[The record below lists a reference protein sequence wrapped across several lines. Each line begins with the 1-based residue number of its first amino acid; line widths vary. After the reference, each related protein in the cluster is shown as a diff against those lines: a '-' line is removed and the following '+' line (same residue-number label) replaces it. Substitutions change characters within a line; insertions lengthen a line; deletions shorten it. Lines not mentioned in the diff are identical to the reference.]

1 MAIPGL
7 SEIVTTTIQSRT
19 GVLADD
25 MSKNNAILN
34 RLSAKGNIKPVDGG
48 DVILQELDY
57 AENSTFRRYAGYE
70 TLDVSPSQVF
80 TSASYNYKQA
90 AVAVTISGLEQLQN
104 AGEERIIDLLESR
117 IRNAERTMANN
128 IAGDLYSDGTASGSK
143 QIGGLQLL
151 VSDSPSTP
159 TVGGIASASWTFWQN
174 QQAAAGTIANGSIIS
189 AMNSMYVKLV
199 RANDVPDLILADN
212 NYYTRY
218 LSGLQIIQRIT
229 SDKMAQSGFVALK
242 YMNSDVVLDGGYGGN
257 CPTDHMYFL
266 NTNYLFFRPH
276 SKRNMVPI
284 GDDRFSVN
292 QDAMVKLIGFA
303 GNATVSNRF
312 LQGVLTNT

>member
-7 SEIVTTTIQSRT
+7 SEIVTTTIQSRS
-19 GVLADD
+19 GKLADNV
-25 MSKNNAILN
+25 SKNNAILR
-34 RLSAKGNIKPVDGG
+34 RLGKKGNIKPISGG

-57 AENSTFRRYAGYE
+57 AENSTYTRYSGYE
-70 TLDVSPSQVF
+70 TLNVAPSQVF
-80 TSASYNYKQA
+80 TAASYNYKQA
-90 AVAVTISGLEQLQN
+90 AVAITISGLEELQN

-117 IRNAERTMANN
+117 IRNAERTIANN
-128 IAGDLYSDGTASGSK
+128 ISGDMYSDGTASGSK

-159 TVGGIASASWTFWQN
+159 TVGGIPSGTWTFWRN
-174 QQAAAGTIANGSIIS
+174 QQAAAGTIANGSIVGV
-189 AMNSMYVKLV
+189 MNTIYSNLV
-199 RANDVPDLILADN
+199 RGNDTPDLLIADN
-212 NYYTRY
+212 NYYNRY
-218 LSGLQIIQRIT
+218 LSALQIIQRVT
-229 SDKMAQSGFVALK
+229 SDEMAQAGFVSLK
-242 YMNSDVVLDGGYGGN
+242 YMNSDLVLDGGYGGN

-284 GDDRFSVN
+284 GDDRFSIN

-303 GNATVSNRF
+303 GNMTTSNRF

>member
-7 SEIVTTTIQSRT
+7 SEIVTTTIQSRS
-19 GVLADD
+19 GVLADNVTN
-25 MSKNNAILN
+25 NNAILQ
-34 RLSAKGNIKPVDGG
+34 RLNTKGNIKPVSGG

-57 AENSTFRRYAGYE
+57 AENGTFRRYSGYE

-80 TSASYNYKQA
+80 TSASFNYKQA
-90 AVAVTISGLEQLQN
+90 AVAITISGLEELQN
-104 AGEERIIDLLESR
+104 AGEERIIDLLEGR
-117 IRNAERTMANN
+117 IRNAERTMSNN
-128 IAGDLYSDGTASGSK
+128 ISGDMYSDGTASGSK

-151 VSDSPSTP
+151 VSDAPATP
-159 TVGGIASASWTFWQN
+159 TVGGISAATWSFWRN
-174 QQAAAGTIANGSIIS
+174 QQTTASTAAAGSILG
-189 AMNSMYVKLV
+189 AMNSLYTSMC
-199 RANDVPDLILADN
+199 RANDTPDLILADN

-218 LSGLQIIQRIT
+218 MESLQLIQRVT
-229 SDKMAQSGFVALK
+229 SNKMASAGFVSLK

-257 CPTDHMYFL
+257 CPQDHMYFL
-266 NTNYLFFRPH
+266 NTDYLYFRPH
-276 SKRNMVPI
+276 SRRNMVPI

-303 GNATVSNRF
+303 GNMTVANRF

>member
-7 SEIVTTTIQSRT
+7 SEIVTTTIQNRS
-19 GVLADD
+19 GVLADNV
-25 MSKNNAILN
+25 SKNNAILR
-34 RLSAKGNIKPVDGG
+34 RLGKKGNIKPVSGG

-57 AENSTFRRYAGYE
+57 AENSTYTRYSGYE
-70 TLDVSPSQVF
+70 TLNVAPSQVF

-90 AVAVTISGLEQLQN
+90 AVAISISGLEELQN
-104 AGEERIIDLLESR
+104 AGEERIIDLLEAR

-128 IAGDLYSDGTASGSK
+128 ITADMYSDGTASGSK

-159 TVGGIASASWTFWQN
+159 VVGGIASATWAFWQN
-174 QQAAAGTIANGSIIS
+174 QQAAAGTTANGSIIGV
-189 AMNSMYVKLV
+189 MNTMYSNLV
-199 RANDVPDLILADN
+199 RGNDVPDLIVADN
-212 NYYTRY
+212 IQYNRY
-218 LSGLQIIQRIT
+218 LRELQIIQRIT
-229 SDKMAQSGFVALK
+229 SEDMAGSNFVSLK

-257 CPTDHMYFL
+257 CPSAHMYFL

-284 GDDRFSVN
+284 GDDRFSIN
-292 QDAMVKLIGFA
+292 QDALVRLIGFA
-303 GNATVSNRF
+303 GNMTVSNRF

>member
-7 SEIVTTTIQSRT
+7 SEIVTTTIQSRS
-19 GVLADD
+19 GVLADNV
-25 MSKNNAILN
+25 SKNNAILN
-34 RLSAKGNIKPVDGG
+34 RLGKKGNIKPVSGG

-57 AENSTFRRYAGYE
+57 AENGTYKRYSGYE

-90 AVAVTISGLEQLQN
+90 AVAITISGLEELQN

-128 IAGDLYSDGTASGSK
+128 LSADMYSDGTASGSK

-159 TVGGIASASWTFWQN
+159 TVGGISASTWSFWQN
-174 QQAAAGTIANGSIIS
+174 QQYAASTIAAGSIVG
-189 AMNSMYVKLV
+189 AMNTLYSKMV
-199 RANDVPDLILADN
+199 RGNDTPDLLIADN
-212 NYYTRY
+212 NYYNRY
-218 LSGLQIIQRIT
+218 LRELQIIQRVT
-229 SDKMAQSGFVALK
+229 SDEMAQAGFVSLK

-257 CPTDHMYFL
+257 CPADHMYFL
-266 NTNYLFFRPH
+266 NTNYIYFRPH
-276 SKRNMVPI
+276 SRRNMVPI

-292 QDAMVKLIGFA
+292 QDAMVRLIGFA
-303 GNATVSNRF
+303 GNMTVSNRF

>member
-1 MAIPGL
+1 MAVPNL
-7 SEIVTTTIQSRT
+7 SEIVTTTIQSRS
-19 GVLADD
+19 GVLADN

-34 RLSAKGNIKPVDGG
+34 RLSKKGNIKPVSGG

-57 AENSTFRRYAGYE
+57 TENATFKRYSGYE

-90 AVAVTISGLEQLQN
+90 AVAITISGLEELQN

-117 IRNAERTMANN
+117 IRNGERTMANN
-128 IAGDLYSDGTASGSK
+128 LAFDMYSDGTASGSK

-159 TVGGIASASWTFWQN
+159 TVGGIASATWTFWQN
-174 QQAAAGTIANGSIIS
+174 VANTTGTITATTIATS
-189 AMNSMYVKLV
+189 MNNVYPQLV
-199 RANDVPDLILADN
+199 RGNDVPDLIIADN
-212 NYYTRY
+212 NFYIGY
-218 LSGLQIIQRIT
+218 LTSLQNIQRVT
-229 SDKMAQSGFVALK
+229 SDEMAQLGFVSLK

-257 CPTDHMYFL
+257 CPTNHMYFL
-266 NTNYLFFRPH
+266 NTNYIFFRPH
-276 SKRNMVPI
+276 SRRNMVPI

-292 QDAMVKLIGFA
+292 QDAMVRLIGFA
-303 GNATVSNRF
+303 GNMTVSNRF
-312 LQGVLTNT
+312 LQGVIK

>member
-7 SEIVTTTIQSRT
+7 SEIVTTTIQSRS
-19 GVLADD
+19 GVLADNV
-25 MSKNNAILN
+25 SKNNAILN
-34 RLSAKGNIKPVDGG
+34 RLSKKGNIKPVSGG

-57 AENSTFRRYAGYE
+57 AENGTYKRYSGYE

-90 AVAVTISGLEQLQN
+90 AVAITISGLEELQN

-128 IAGDLYSDGTASGSK
+128 LAYDMYSDGTASGSK

-159 TVGGIASASWTFWQN
+159 TVGGISASTWSFWQN
-174 QQAAAGTIANGSIIS
+174 QQAAFGTAANGSILG
-189 AMNSMYVKLV
+189 AMNSLYAKLV
-199 RANDVPDLILADN
+199 RGNDVPDLIIADN
-212 NYYTRY
+212 NTYTRY
-218 LSGLQIIQRIT
+218 LQELQVIQRVA
-229 SDKMAQSGFVALK
+229 SDETAQAGFVSLK

-257 CPTDHMYFL
+257 CPADHMYFL
-266 NTNYLFFRPH
+266 NTNYIFFRPH
-276 SKRNMVPI
+276 SRRNMVPI

-292 QDAMVKLIGFA
+292 QDALVRLIGFA
-303 GNATVSNRF
+303 GNMTVSNRF
-312 LQGVLTNT
+312 LQGVGTNT